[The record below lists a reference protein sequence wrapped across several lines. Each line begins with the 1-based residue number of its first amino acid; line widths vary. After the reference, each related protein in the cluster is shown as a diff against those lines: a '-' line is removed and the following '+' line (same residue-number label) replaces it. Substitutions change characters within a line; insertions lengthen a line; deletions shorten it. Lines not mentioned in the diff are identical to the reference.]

1 MRKSRHGE
9 YMAAWL
15 VKPSR
20 GTKDA
25 GCEPQLGA
33 SEIRSGSFLDLL
45 ERDMVGSCGLRCRT
59 LGVNIKGV
67 GR

>member
-1 MRKSRHGE
+1 
-9 YMAAWL
+9 MAAWL

-33 SEIRSGSFLDLL
+33 SEIRSGSVPDLL
-45 ERDMVGSCGLRCRT
+45 KRDMVGCFVLAV
-59 LGVNIKGV
+59 LYV
-67 GR
+67 GRECQGCWAMIM